1 MSPKSIIAENYKYI
15 SYKYNTD
22 WTESFSYVINKI
34 TVPSD
39 PKSIALSN
47 TIRELCEIRD
57 GTKQCEILLNIE
69 FLEALIAQPCVK
81 SFELLILFVN
91 NFVIIILFL
100 LCTVNCTNKHIHIHI
115 SSIQYKCM

>member
-15 SYKYNTD
+15 SYKYKLSHTD

-34 TVPSD
+34 TVPPD
-39 PKSIALSN
+39 PKSIALCN

-69 FLEALIAQPCVK
+69 VVEALIAQLCV
-81 SFELLILFVN
+81 E
-91 NFVIIILFL
+91 
-100 LCTVNCTNKHIHIHI
+100 
-115 SSIQYKCM
+115 